1 MSSDSDCW
9 MSVILGRVSTGG
21 WIILPDLD
29 LVKASAW
36 RSTEY
41 FDDEMDK
48 FDGVSLNGTCIV
60 EMLLG
65 ACDNWAL

>member
-1 MSSDSDCW
+1 
-9 MSVILGRVSTGG
+9 
-21 WIILPDLD
+21 
-29 LVKASAW
+29 VKARAW

-48 FDGVSLNGTCIV
+48 FDGVSLNGACIV

-65 ACDNWAL
+65 ACDRWAL